1 MKWSAQMCQY
11 RKTNVPVSENHFK
24 FETKFINLLESTVDY
39 LNQTFHN
46 WTKGTYKYLATCWS
60 ETLRKRE
67 RESECD
73 TCAVHIVHI
82 TNYKG
87 ERAVRK
93 LL

>member
-46 WTKGTYKYLATCWS
+46 WTKGTNIWPPVGQKRYA
-60 ETLRKRE
+60 RE